1 MSPEDLCARVVSRA
15 GAGVIV
21 ERPDGTVVEANDAA
35 CRMLGYTRAEL
46 VGRSY
51 AVLCAPEDRPTQ
63 ATLRAALAAGKRA
76 SHVGRWR
83 YVRQNGTTLVADV
96 ITSRAADV
104 PHGASASGNG
114 NGNGHGSETPHVV
127 SVLHERL
134 ATASDDPVPDASAV
148 DERLES
154 LGMLAGGVAHDFN
167 NVLAVVRG
175 NLEFARDALEES
187 PPDVRTALVDLHA
200 VERAADRAT
209 SLVRQLL
216 AFGRMQTR
224 SPESLDLNAVMRD
237 VAPILRLSIGGEI
250 HLALRLA
257 PALPRVLADRTQVE
271 QVLMNLV
278 VNARDAVVEA
288 LARAEAEGRD
298 GLAVHGVTVT
308 TSCESL
314 DEARAARVGVPRAG
328 DYVRVAVHDTGIGMT
343 DETRA
348 RIFEPFFTTKSVDR
362 GTGLGLAATWGMV
375 RQSGGAI
382 DVETRY
388 GEGSTFGVYFPAVV
402 APATDEPQTR
412 QPASTTPAAARVP
425 RAVYE
430 RRSRQRTI
438 QRTVLLAE
446 DDHAVRRVN
455 ARVLRAANYRVL
467 EAGDG
472 AGALELWRAHS
483 SEIDALVADM
493 RMPRL
498 GGETLAR
505 IVTAEHP
512 GFPVVL
518 MTGGGGGAEELPGT
532 ESGAEERRAR
542 VDVTAPLGKP
552 VSGGALL
559 ARLDALLPNGKS
571 SR

>member
-1 MSPEDLCARVVSRA
+1 
-15 GAGVIV
+15 
-21 ERPDGTVVEANDAA
+21 
-35 CRMLGYTRAEL
+35 
-46 VGRSY
+46 
-51 AVLCAPEDRPTQ
+51 
-63 ATLRAALAAGKRA
+63 
-76 SHVGRWR
+76 
-83 YVRQNGTTLVADV
+83 
-96 ITSRAADV
+96 
-104 PHGASASGNG
+104 
-114 NGNGHGSETPHVV
+114 
-127 SVLHERL
+127 
-134 ATASDDPVPDASAV
+134 
-148 DERLES
+148 
-154 LGMLAGGVAHDFN
+154 
-167 NVLAVVRG
+167 
-175 NLEFARDALEES
+175 
-187 PPDVRTALVDLHA
+187 
-200 VERAADRAT
+200 
-209 SLVRQLL
+209 
-216 AFGRMQTR
+216 
-224 SPESLDLNAVMRD
+224 
-237 VAPILRLSIGGEI
+237 
-250 HLALRLA
+250 
-257 PALPRVLADRTQVE
+257 
-271 QVLMNLV
+271 
-278 VNARDAVVEA
+278 
-288 LARAEAEGRD
+288 
-298 GLAVHGVTVT
+298 
-308 TSCESL
+308 
-314 DEARAARVGVPRAG
+314 
-328 DYVRVAVHDTGIGMT
+328 
-343 DETRA
+343 
-348 RIFEPFFTTKSVDR
+348 
-362 GTGLGLAATWGMV
+362 
-375 RQSGGAI
+375 
-382 DVETRY
+382 VETRY

-402 APATDEPQTR
+402 APATDEQTR
-412 QPASTTPAAARVP
+412 QPASTTPAAARAP